1 MQNNTIID
9 NAKVMSK
16 GQVTIPKDIREFL
29 GISVGDKITF
39 IAEGNSVRIVN
50 AATYAMQLI
59 QSQMSGE
66 ALKSG
71 LDSEEKILE
80 LVKEIRSE
88 STFE

>member
-29 GISVGDKITF
+29 GVSVGDKITF
-39 IAEGNSVRIVN
+39 IAEGSSVRIVN
-50 AATYAMQLI
+50 AAKYAMQLI

-66 ALKSG
+66 AEKSG

-80 LVKEIRSE
+80 LVKEVRSE
-88 STFE
+88 SRFE

>member
-80 LVKEIRSE
+80 LVKEFRSE